1 MNKKMTRSLY
11 LVFMTGCVMMVVSCS
26 SNKPGVVAQEWSK
39 NTSQLGIY
47 PLYPPRER
55 FFPGDI
61 YIVPIASDR
70 TINRL
75 PAKYYM
81 IRPLRYDH
89 VDMSKELSN
98 EQQVMELPLTGTMPD
113 GKGGNSI
120 PEPFYPYPES
130 KKRINGVVAFPGFTF
145 ASSTEGALGINV
157 PTGAWG
163 IAGGAGG
170 KANYTVSYSVPN
182 AEMISIDLRRA
193 LQKYREYRHSLS
205 INNIYDLYYLQEV
218 MNARINGLRS
228 RDSQYSDLKP
238 GIVFVTDVYYTRRIN
253 VSITSDKGFSMQ
265 GSATVARLVELS
277 KQAQDIENELVK
289 IKPSVGGS
297 GSSGGSS
304 GSTPENQNGQSLQTQ
319 LTALQKSMYQL
330 AQSMTPS
337 APGASG
343 TVTSVSSMGV
353 SMVQTFPYPVAIG
366 YSAISSSVA
375 GFIEFNPLFIPEVG
389 ASVPLQTPS
398 TQQPAGRA
406 SAQKKPS
413 VKPVV
418 QKATPAVTPR
428 RDLTSQG
435 ENAHPFNGR
444 TTIPLDVNT
453 LTDLPE

>member
-11 LVFMTGCVMMVVSCS
+11 LVFMTSCVMMVVSCS

-375 GFIEFNPLFIPEVG
+375 GFIEFNPLFISEVG

>member
-1 MNKKMTRSLY
+1 MNAKIMRGLY
-11 LVFMTGCVMMVVSCS
+11 FVLMPACAMVAVSCS

-61 YIVPIASDR
+61 YIVPIAGDR

-89 VDMSKELSN
+89 VDMSRELAN
-98 EQQVMELPLTGTMPD
+98 EQQVMELPLTGTIPD

-157 PTGAWG
+157 PTEAGG
-163 IAGGAGG
+163 IAGEAGG
-170 KANYTVSYSVPN
+170 KVSYTVSYSVPN

-205 INNIYDLYYLQEV
+205 ISNIYDLYYLQEV

-265 GSATVARLVELS
+265 ASATVARLVELS
-277 KQAQDIENELVK
+277 KKAQDIEAELVK
-289 IKPSVGGS
+289 IKPSGGA
-297 GSSGGSS
+297 SSGGDGASA
-304 GSTPENQNGQSLQTQ
+304 PENQNGQSLQSQ
-319 LTALQKSMYQL
+319 LAALQKSMYQL

-353 SMVQTFPYPVAIG
+353 SMVQTFPHPVAIG
-366 YSAISSSVA
+366 YSAISSSVG
-375 GFIEFNPLFIPEVG
+375 GFIEFKPLF
-389 ASVPLQTPS
+389 
-398 TQQPAGRA
+398 
-406 SAQKKPS
+406 
-413 VKPVV
+413 
-418 QKATPAVTPR
+418 TPAVEVSTPLQEPPAQQSIVGTTAKR
-428 RDLTSQG
+428 SPPAKPAAQKQTVTATTTHRDLTGQG
-435 ENAHPFNGR
+435 EIAHPFKGKS
-444 TTIPLDVNT
+444 TIPLNVNT

>member
-1 MNKKMTRSLY
+1 
-11 LVFMTGCVMMVVSCS
+11 
-26 SNKPGVVAQEWSK
+26 
-39 NTSQLGIY
+39 
-47 PLYPPRER
+47 
-55 FFPGDI
+55 
-61 YIVPIASDR
+61 
-70 TINRL
+70 
-75 PAKYYM
+75 
-81 IRPLRYDH
+81 
-89 VDMSKELSN
+89 
-98 EQQVMELPLTGTMPD
+98 
-113 GKGGNSI
+113 
-120 PEPFYPYPES
+120 
-130 KKRINGVVAFPGFTF
+130 
-145 ASSTEGALGINV
+145 
-157 PTGAWG
+157 
-163 IAGGAGG
+163 
-170 KANYTVSYSVPN
+170 
-182 AEMISIDLRRA
+182 MISIDLRRA

-375 GFIEFNPLFIPEVG
+375 GFIEFNPLFISEVG

-406 SAQKKPS
+406 SAQKKNR
-413 VKPVV
+413 
-418 QKATPAVTPR
+418 Q
-428 RDLTSQG
+428 
-435 ENAHPFNGR
+435 
-444 TTIPLDVNT
+444 
-453 LTDLPE
+453 